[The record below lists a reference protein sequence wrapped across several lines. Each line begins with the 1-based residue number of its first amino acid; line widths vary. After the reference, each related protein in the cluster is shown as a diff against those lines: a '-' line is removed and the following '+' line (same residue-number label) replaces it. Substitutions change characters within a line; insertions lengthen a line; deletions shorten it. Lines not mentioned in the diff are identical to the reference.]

1 MISELFAKYESGAKQ
16 YIYIKH
22 TTLAVAPVQY
32 CVRSWTICPYT
43 FIRSNSS
50 RADVSTVTI
59 TNYQVK
65 IVLQAIFNSI
75 WLNSNGLKFIRHEW

>member
-16 YIYIKH
+16 H
-22 TTLAVAPVQY
+22 TTLAVAPVKY

-59 TNYQVK
+59 
-65 IVLQAIFNSI
+65 S
-75 WLNSNGLKFIRHEW
+75 S

>member
-16 YIYIKH
+16 YIYQTH
-22 TTLAVAPVQY
+22 NSCGRPVKY

-50 RADVSTVTI
+50 KADVSTVTI
-59 TNYQVK
+59 KKYQVK

>member
-16 YIYIKH
+16 YIKH
-22 TTLAVAPVQY
+22 TTLAVAPVKY

-50 RADVSTVTI
+50 RADVSTVT
-59 TNYQVK
+59 V
-65 IVLQAIFNSI
+65 S
-75 WLNSNGLKFIRHEW
+75 S